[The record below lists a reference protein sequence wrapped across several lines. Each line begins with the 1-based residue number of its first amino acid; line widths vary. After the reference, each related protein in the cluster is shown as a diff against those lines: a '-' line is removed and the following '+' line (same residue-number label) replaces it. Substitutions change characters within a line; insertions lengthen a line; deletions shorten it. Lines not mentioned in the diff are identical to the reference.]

1 MKGSYIIL
9 YEQGELQK
17 RITQAQALLSPC
29 RLCPRQCGV
38 NRQSTDSKTAQKGLC
53 RTGAKAM
60 VASYGPHF
68 GEESPLVGS
77 GGSGTIFFSHCNLLC
92 LFCQNYGISHCPDQE
107 EGVETSPENL
117 ARIMLSLQEQ
127 GCHNINFVTPSH
139 VIPQILE
146 ALPFALANGLH
157 VPLIYNS
164 SGYDSVESLR
174 LLEGVID
181 IYMPDFK
188 FWNPVKAKQYAQ
200 AYDYPEKARQAFKE
214 MFRQVGDLLINTDGL
229 AQKGL
234 LIRHL
239 IMPGCLD
246 ETEKI
251 LRFIAQ
257 EVSLNSYVNIMDQ
270 YRPCGKAGQFKD
282 LNRPIT
288 AEEYQQALS
297 MANNVGLSR
306 LDQKDFSF
314 LLQKL
319 GIV

>member
-1 MKGSYIIL
+1 MKASYL
-9 YEQGELQK
+9 TLHEQGELQQ
-17 RITQAQALLSPC
+17 RINQVQTLLAPC

-38 NRQSTDSKTAQKGLC
+38 DRQQTDNGTVEKGLC
-53 RTGAKAM
+53 QTGNRAM

-92 LFCQNYGISHCPDQE
+92 LFCQNYEISHCPDQE
-107 EGVETSPENL
+107 EGVETSPEQL
-117 ARIMLSLQEQ
+117 AQIMLSLQDQ

-146 ALPFALANGLH
+146 ALPFAVAKGLH

-174 LLEGVID
+174 LLEGVVD

-188 FWNPVKAKQYAQ
+188 FWNPLKAKQYAH
-200 AYDYPEKARQAFKE
+200 ASDYPEKARLALKE
-214 MFRQVGDLLINTDGL
+214 MFRQVGDLVIGNDGL

-251 LRFIAQ
+251 LQFIAR
-257 EVSLNSYVNIMDQ
+257 EISLNSYVNIMDQ
-270 YRPCGKAGQFKD
+270 YRPCGKARQFKE
-282 LNRPIT
+282 LNKT
-288 AEEYQQALS
+288 VSTDEYQHALD
-297 MANNVGLSR
+297 MAKKVGLSR

-314 LLQKL
+314 LLAKL
-319 GIV
+319 GL

>member
-1 MKGSYIIL
+1 MKASYITL
-9 YEQGELQK
+9 HEQGELQK
-17 RITQAQALLSPC
+17 RISQAQTLLSPC

-38 NRQSTDSKTAQKGLC
+38 NRQQTDNGTVEKGLC
-53 RTGAKAM
+53 QTGNRAM

-92 LFCQNYGISHCPDQE
+92 LFCQNYEISHCPDQE
-107 EGVETSPENL
+107 EGVETSPEQL
-117 ARIMLSLQEQ
+117 AQIMLSLQEQ

-139 VIPQILE
+139 LTPQILE
-146 ALPFALANGLH
+146 ALPFAVDNGLH

-188 FWNPVKAKQYAQ
+188 FWNPVHAKQYAH
-200 AYDYPEKARQAFKE
+200 AYDYPEKARLALKE
-214 MFRQVGDLLINTDGL
+214 MFRQVGDLVINDDGL
-229 AQKGL
+229 AEKGL

-239 IMPGCLD
+239 IMPSCLD

-251 LRFIAQ
+251 LRFIARKI
-257 EVSLNSYVNIMDQ
+257 SLNSYVNIMDQ
-270 YRPCGKAGQFKD
+270 YRPCGKASQFRN
-282 LNRPIT
+282 LNRT
-288 AEEYQQALS
+288 VSSEEYQDAQG
-297 MANNVGLSR
+297 MAKKAGLCR

-314 LLQKL
+314 LLRKL
-319 GIV
+319 GL